1 MTGAKQLWILAGG
14 NGAGKTTFYEKFL
27 APRGIRLVNADVI
40 AKIINP
46 VNPESV
52 GYEAASLAD
61 KIREKFLYQ
70 GITFCFET
78 IFSHLSKIDFVAQS
92 KANGYAIILVYIHLD
107 TSELNEARVY
117 QRVAQGGHN
126 VPVAKIHSRIPRA
139 IKYIA
144 KTLPLV
150 NEARLLN
157 NSSRDNPFQVVAT
170 VKQSRRKYAIDPLPE
185 WAEYILDDI
194 P

>member
-1 MTGAKQLWILAGG
+1 MTVSKQLWILAGG
-14 NGAGKTTFYEKFL
+14 NGSGKTTFHEKFL
-27 APRGIRLVNADVI
+27 APKGIRLVNADMI

-46 VNPESV
+46 NNPESV
-52 GYEAASLAD
+52 SYKAASLVD

-78 IFSHLSKIDFVAQS
+78 VFSHVSKIDFVAKA
-92 KANGYAIILVYIHLD
+92 KANSYEIILIYIHLD
-107 TSELNEARVY
+107 TLELNEARVY
-117 QRVAQGGHN
+117 QRVTEGGHD
-126 VPVAKIHSRIPRA
+126 VPVAKIHSRIPRT
-139 IKYIA
+139 IKNIA

-157 NSSRDNPFQVVAT
+157 NSSRDNPFQIVAT
-170 VKQSRRKYAIDPLPE
+170 VKQGGRKYAINPLPE
-185 WAEYILDDI
+185 WAEYILSDI

>member
-1 MTGAKQLWILAGG
+1 MTFSKQLWILAGG
-14 NGAGKTTFYEKFL
+14 NGAGKTTFYEKLL
-27 APRGIRLVNADVI
+27 APKGIRLVNADMI

-46 VNPESV
+46 NNPESV
-52 GYEAASLAD
+52 SYKAASLVD

-70 GITFCFET
+70 NITFCFET
-78 IFSHLSKIDFVAQS
+78 VFSHVSKIDFVAKA
-92 KANGYAIILVYIHLD
+92 KANSYEIILIYIHLN
-107 TSELNEARVY
+107 TLELNEARVY
-117 QRVAQGGHN
+117 QRVTEGGHN
-126 VPVAKIHSRIPRA
+126 VPVAKIHSRIPRT
-139 IKYIA
+139 IKNIA

-170 VKQSRRKYAIDPLPE
+170 VKQGGRKYAINPLPE
-185 WAEYILDDI
+185 WAEYILSDI

>member
-1 MTGAKQLWILAGG
+1 MTASKQLWILAGG
-14 NGAGKTTFYEKFL
+14 NGAGKTTFYEKLL
-27 APRGIRLVNADVI
+27 APKGIRLVNADMI

-46 VNPESV
+46 NNPESV
-52 GYEAASLAD
+52 SYKAASVVD

-78 IFSHLSKIDFVAQS
+78 VFSHVSKIDFVAKA
-92 KANGYAIILVYIHLD
+92 KANSYEIILIYIHLD
-107 TSELNEARVY
+107 TLQLNEARVY
-117 QRVAQGGHN
+117 QRVTEGGHN
-126 VPVAKIHSRIPRA
+126 VPVAKIQSRIPRT
-139 IKYIA
+139 IKNIA

-170 VKQSRRKYAIDPLPE
+170 VKQGGREYAINPLPE
-185 WAEYILDDI
+185 WAEYILSDI

>member
-1 MTGAKQLWILAGG
+1 MTVSKQLWILAGG
-14 NGAGKTTFYEKFL
+14 NGAGKTTFYEKLL
-27 APRGIRLVNADVI
+27 APKGIRLVNADMI

-46 VNPESV
+46 NNPESV
-52 GYEAASLAD
+52 SYKAASLVD

-78 IFSHLSKIDFVAQS
+78 VFSHVSKIDFVAKA
-92 KANGYAIILVYIHLD
+92 KANSYEIILIYIHLD
-107 TSELNEARVY
+107 TLELNEARVY
-117 QRVAQGGHN
+117 QRVTEGGHN
-126 VPVAKIHSRIPRA
+126 VPVAKIHSRIPRT
-139 IKYIA
+139 INNIA

-170 VKQSRRKYAIDPLPE
+170 VKQGGRKYAINPLPE
-185 WAEYILDDI
+185 WAEYILSDI

>member
-1 MTGAKQLWILAGG
+1 MTVSKQLWILAGG

-27 APRGIRLVNADVI
+27 APKGIRLVNADMI
-40 AKIINP
+40 AKIVNP
-46 VNPESV
+46 TSPESV
-52 GYEAASLAD
+52 SYKAASLVD

-78 IFSHLSKIDFVAQS
+78 VFSHVSKIDFVA
-92 KANGYAIILVYIHLD
+92 KAKATNYEIILIYIHLD
-107 TSELNEARVY
+107 TMNLNEARVY
-117 QRVAQGGHN
+117 QRVTEGGHN
-126 VPVAKIHSRIPRA
+126 VPVAKIYSRIPRT
-139 IKYIA
+139 IENIA

-157 NSSRDNPFQVVAT
+157 NSSKDNPFQIVAT
-170 VKQSRRKYAIDPLPE
+170 VKQGRRIYTINPLPE
-185 WAEYILDDI
+185 WAEYILSDI

>member
-1 MTGAKQLWILAGG
+1 MTASKQLWILAGG
-14 NGAGKTTFYEKFL
+14 NGAGKTTFYEKLL
-27 APRGIRLVNADVI
+27 APKGIRLVNADMI

-46 VNPESV
+46 NNPESV
-52 GYEAASLAD
+52 SYKAASLVD

-78 IFSHLSKIDFVAQS
+78 VFSHVSKIDFVAKA
-92 KANGYAIILVYIHLD
+92 KANSYEIILIYIHLN
-107 TSELNEARVY
+107 TLELNEARVY
-117 QRVAQGGHN
+117 QRVTEGGHN
-126 VPVAKIHSRIPRA
+126 VPVAKIHSRIPRT
-139 IKYIA
+139 IKNIA

-170 VKQSRRKYAIDPLPE
+170 VKQGGRKYAINPLPD
-185 WAEYILDDI
+185 WAEYILSDI

>member
-1 MTGAKQLWILAGG
+1 MTVSKQLWILAGG
-14 NGAGKTTFYEKFL
+14 NGAGKTTFYEKLL
-27 APRGIRLVNADVI
+27 APKGIRLVNADMI

-46 VNPESV
+46 NNPESV
-52 GYEAASLAD
+52 SYKAASLVD

-78 IFSHLSKIDFVAQS
+78 VFSHVSKIDFVAKA
-92 KANGYAIILVYIHLD
+92 KANNYEIILIYIHLD
-107 TSELNEARVY
+107 TLELNEARVY
-117 QRVAQGGHN
+117 QRVTEGGHN
-126 VPVAKIHSRIPRA
+126 VPVAKIHSRIPRT
-139 IKYIA
+139 IKNIA

-170 VKQSRRKYAIDPLPE
+170 VKQGGRKYVINPLPE
-185 WAEYILDDI
+185 WAEYILSDI

>member
-1 MTGAKQLWILAGG
+1 MTVSKQLWILAGG
-14 NGAGKTTFYEKFL
+14 NGAGKTTFYEKLL
-27 APRGIRLVNADVI
+27 APKGIRLVNADMI

-46 VNPESV
+46 NNPESV
-52 GYEAASLAD
+52 SYKAASLVD

-78 IFSHLSKIDFVAQS
+78 VFSHVSKIDFVAKA
-92 KANGYAIILVYIHLD
+92 KANSYEIILIYIHLD
-107 TSELNEARVY
+107 TLELNEARVY
-117 QRVAQGGHN
+117 QRVTEGGHN
-126 VPVAKIHSRIPRA
+126 VPVAKIQSRIPRT
-139 IKYIA
+139 IKNIA

-170 VKQSRRKYAIDPLPE
+170 VKQGGRKYAINPLPE
-185 WAEYILDDI
+185 WAEYILSDI
-194 P
+194 H

>member
-1 MTGAKQLWILAGG
+1 MTVSKQLWILAGG
-14 NGAGKTTFYEKFL
+14 NGAGKTTFYEELL
-27 APRGIRLVNADVI
+27 APKGIRLVNADMI

-46 VNPESV
+46 NNPESV
-52 GYEAASLAD
+52 SYKAASLVD

-78 IFSHLSKIDFVAQS
+78 VFSHVSKIDFVAKA
-92 KANGYAIILVYIHLD
+92 KANSYEIILIYIHLD
-107 TSELNEARVY
+107 TLELNEARVY
-117 QRVAQGGHN
+117 QRVTEGGHN
-126 VPVAKIHSRIPRA
+126 VPVAKIHSRIPRT
-139 IKYIA
+139 IKNIA

-170 VKQSRRKYAIDPLPE
+170 VKQGGRKYAINPLPE
-185 WAEYILDDI
+185 WAEYILSDI

>member
-1 MTGAKQLWILAGG
+1 MTVSKQLWILAGG
-14 NGAGKTTFYEKFL
+14 NGAGKTTFYEKLL
-27 APRGIRLVNADVI
+27 APKGIRLVNADMI

-46 VNPESV
+46 NNPESV
-52 GYEAASLAD
+52 SYKAASLVD

-78 IFSHLSKIDFVAQS
+78 VFSHVSKIDFVA
-92 KANGYAIILVYIHLD
+92 KAKAYSYEIILIYIHLD
-107 TSELNEARVY
+107 TLELNEARVY
-117 QRVAQGGHN
+117 QRVTEGGHN
-126 VPVAKIHSRIPRA
+126 VPVAKIHSRIPRT
-139 IKYIA
+139 IKNIA

-170 VKQSRRKYAIDPLPE
+170 VKQGGRKYAINPLPE
-185 WAEYILDDI
+185 WAENILIDI

>member
-1 MTGAKQLWILAGG
+1 MTVSKQLWILAGG
-14 NGAGKTTFYEKFL
+14 NGAGKTTFYEKLL
-27 APRGIRLVNADVI
+27 APKGIRLVNADMI

-46 VNPESV
+46 NNPESV
-52 GYEAASLAD
+52 SYKAASLVD

-78 IFSHLSKIDFVAQS
+78 VFSHVSKIDFVAKA
-92 KANGYAIILVYIHLD
+92 KANNYEIILIYIHLD
-107 TSELNEARVY
+107 TLELNEARVY
-117 QRVAQGGHN
+117 QRVTEGGHN
-126 VPVAKIHSRIPRA
+126 VPVAKIHSRIPRT
-139 IKYIA
+139 IKNIA

-157 NSSRDNPFQVVAT
+157 NSSRDNPFQIVAT
-170 VKQSRRKYAIDPLPE
+170 VKQGGRKYAINPLPE
-185 WAEYILDDI
+185 WAEYILRDI

>member
-1 MTGAKQLWILAGG
+1 MTVSKQLWILAGG
-14 NGAGKTTFYEKFL
+14 NGAGKTTFYEKLL
-27 APRGIRLVNADVI
+27 APKGIRLVNADMI

-46 VNPESV
+46 NNPESV
-52 GYEAASLAD
+52 SYKAASLVD

-78 IFSHLSKIDFVAQS
+78 VFSHVSKIDFVAKA
-92 KANGYAIILVYIHLD
+92 KANSYEIILIYIHLD
-107 TSELNEARVY
+107 TLELNEARVY
-117 QRVAQGGHN
+117 QRVTEGGHN
-126 VPVAKIHSRIPRA
+126 VPVAKIHSRIPRT
-139 IKYIA
+139 IKNIA

-157 NSSRDNPFQVVAT
+157 NSSRDNPFHVVAT
-170 VKQSRRKYAIDPLPE
+170 VKQGGRKYAINPLPE
-185 WAEYILDDI
+185 WAEYILSDI